1 MVEVPLYIN
10 VVIVLVYLVAGISL
24 GVVVWSA
31 VRQVRTFGRGVS
43 RLTLFVVLA
52 VAALLLLTWLF
63 GSVSPLRLGDKVYD
77 NATWLRLADMFIN
90 SSLLLIVLC
99 SVIIVAAKF
108 RR

>member
-10 VVIVLVYLVAGISL
+10 LVIVLVYLMTGISL
-24 GVVVWSA
+24 AVVGWSA

-43 RLTLFVVLA
+43 RLTLVVMLS
-52 VAALLLLTWLF
+52 VAALLLLTWLL
-63 GSVSPLRLGDKVYD
+63 GSVSPLRVGGTVYD
-77 NATWLRLADMFIN
+77 DATWLRLADMFIN

-99 SVIIVAAKF
+99 SAIIVATRF